1 MAVEGADLETASGIP
16 EGIAAVGDIIG
27 GKFVVERVLGIG
39 GMGVVVAA
47 RHLQLGQTVAI
58 KLLRRG
64 VGSAPEAVNRFVR
77 EARAVAGLQSAH
89 VVRVMDVGALD
100 DGLPYMVM
108 EHLSGTDL
116 GHVLEVRRVLP
127 AAEAVD
133 YLLQAMEA
141 VAEAH
146 GVGIVHRDLKPSNL
160 FLTVRPDGAPLV
172 KVLDFGISKA
182 MDESAQAQSL
192 TSTATV
198 LGSPLYMSPEQ
209 VRSTKN
215 VDTRTD
221 IWALGVILY
230 ELLAGAPPFE
240 AETVTGLCAK
250 IVADPPVS
258 VRSRRPDLSSALA
271 SVIMRC
277 LDKDV
282 NRRFQSVADLAE
294 SLRPFASD
302 EGKLAVDRVARIV
315 SSPRSSRSV
324 PGRSL
329 ATVGPSAEQGEVPSG
344 YAETVASRQTSGALR
359 RRRGVATLAIAAV
372 VAVALFMVVSR
383 FPRAAAP
390 ASARH
395 AAVVLDRGVAPPRTL
410 DVQAGGPTT
419 VDPPSAHG
427 ALAVASSA
435 ESASTN
441 GPPAPSAPAATPK
454 PARASPSP
462 PSRPVTAAS
471 TSSNKPAD
479 DLLLER
485 N

>member
-1 MAVEGADLETASGIP
+1 
-16 EGIAAVGDIIG
+16 
-27 GKFVVERVLGIG
+27 
-39 GMGVVVAA
+39 
-47 RHLQLGQTVAI
+47 
-58 KLLRRG
+58 
-64 VGSAPEAVNRFVR
+64 
-77 EARAVAGLQSAH
+77 
-89 VVRVMDVGALD
+89 
-100 DGLPYMVM
+100 
-108 EHLSGTDL
+108 
-116 GHVLEVRRVLP
+116 
-127 AAEAVD
+127 
-133 YLLQAMEA
+133 MEA

-182 MDESAQAQSL
+182 LDEGDQAQSL

-240 AETVTGLCAK
+240 ADTVTGLCAK
-250 IVADPPVS
+250 IVADPPVP
-258 VRSRRPDLSSALA
+258 VRSRRPDLSGALS

-294 SLRPFASD
+294 ALRPFASD

-329 ATVGPSAEQGEVPSG
+329 ASVGASGAQGEVASG

-359 RRRGVATLAIAAV
+359 RRRGVATLALAAV
-372 VAVALFMVVSR
+372 VGAALCVVVSR

-395 AAVVLDRGVAPPRTL
+395 AAVARDPGVAPPETL
-410 DVQAGGPTT
+410 DLPAGGPKTS
-419 VDPPSAHG
+419 DPPSAQSG
-427 ALAVASSA
+427 LAPAPA
-435 ESASTN
+435 ESASKN
-441 GPPAPSAPAATPK
+441 SPPPASAAAATAK
-454 PARASPSP
+454 PSRPSPSP
-462 PSRPVTAAS
+462 PSRPAPAAS
-471 TSSNKPAD
+471 TSPNKPGD